1 MDRLIVLEAGSIV
14 EQGTHAELLALGGHY
29 EKLWRHQ
36 SGGFLAEEMPAAA
49 TEPELTEESPEDLR
63 TDEKTGP
70 STDDA
75 PVTTRT

>member
-1 MDRLIVLEAGSIV
+1 
-14 EQGTHAELLALGGHY
+14 
-29 EKLWRHQ
+29 
-36 SGGFLAEEMPAAA
+36 MPAAA